1 MSGFGHLSNVNAGR
15 LLDPVIDSSVKYVFL
30 GHLSK
35 ENNTPRLA
43 YDTVSKILTDN
54 GAVIGGDFNMWVAP
68 PEGVKRRIE
77 LV

>member
-1 MSGFGHLSNVNAGR
+1 
-15 LLDPVIDSSVKYVFL
+15 VFL

-68 PEGVKRRIE
+68 PEGVKRKIE